1 MYSVSI
7 ESNKWL
13 SSSRYLANCRD
24 CSGILNKNDISL
36 VTLMSEVSSSVE
48 TAEALLEAYRIGQRN
63 FANTSLV
70 SADLSGVDLKGADL
84 SYADFSDAD
93 LSQASLRGADLSYAR
108 LCGTNLTAADLRGAM
123 LIGTDLREAIVEQT
137 QFQAADYDPDETH
150 FPKGFDLKAAGMRAD
165 R

>member
-1 MYSVSI
+1 
-7 ESNKWL
+7 
-13 SSSRYLANCRD
+13 
-24 CSGILNKNDISL
+24 
-36 VTLMSEVSSSVE
+36 MSEVSSSVE

-93 LSQASLRGADLSYAR
+93 LSQASLRGA
-108 LCGTNLTAADLRGAM
+108 M